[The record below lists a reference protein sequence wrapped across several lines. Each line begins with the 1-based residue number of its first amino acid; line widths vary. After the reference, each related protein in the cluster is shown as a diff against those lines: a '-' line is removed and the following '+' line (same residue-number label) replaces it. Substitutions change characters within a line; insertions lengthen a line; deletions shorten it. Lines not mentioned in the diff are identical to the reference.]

1 MPDAALIIAILALLI
16 ALSARFRAASHASRL
31 DDLERDLERQTRN
44 LSAETEQSLALQ
56 RRMLAK
62 LASGEELDAEM
73 IEEGRLWKDVTGPQA
88 LSLVQQDG
96 AHVLDVRT
104 PQETAGGHAEDAI
117 LIPIEELETRAREL
131 PDDGKPIVVYCA
143 AGVRSAAACDY
154 LSSKGH
160 DGLHNL
166 AGGFPS
172 WTGSH
177 AKS

>member
-1 MPDAALIIAILALLI
+1 M
-16 ALSARFRAASHASRL
+16 
-31 DDLERDLERQTRN
+31 
-44 LSAETEQSLALQ
+44 
-56 RRMLAK
+56 
-62 LASGEELDAEM
+62 
-73 IEEGRLWKDVTGPQA
+73 
-88 LSLVQQDG
+88 VQQNG

-104 PQETAGGHAEDAI
+104 PQETAGGYAEGAI
-117 LIPIEELETRAREL
+117 LIPIEELEARAREL
-131 PDDGKPIVVYCA
+131 PHDGKPVVIYCA

-166 AGGFPS
+166 AGGFPA